1 MSILTRLASTKK
13 DLPNLEKS
21 FMVRVLHNYSKHCAV
36 GISPLELA
44 AKCASSTRKSTGSRA
59 PSKMAKQLRES
70 EIDTVVARYHEVRNI
85 RQVAREFKLSRTTV
99 AKHLLDRGV
108 DTSRGMKPAEITR
121 AVDLYAT
128 GLSSITIG
136 KQLGYDNHTILAAL
150 RNEGVQIRKPL
161 GG

>member
-1 MSILTRLASTKK
+1 
-13 DLPNLEKS
+13 
-21 FMVRVLHNYSKHCAV
+21 
-36 GISPLELA
+36 
-44 AKCASSTRKSTGSRA
+44 
-59 PSKMAKQLRES
+59 MAKQLRES
-70 EIDTVVARYHEVRNI
+70 EIDTVVTRYHEVHNI

-99 AKHLLDRGV
+99 AKHLLYRGV

-121 AVDLYAT
+121 AVALYSE
-128 GLSSITIG
+128 GHSSIAIG